1 MKPKQKTLLSVL
13 IMILMF
19 IPGISV
25 FAENET
31 EEEIFTSGDYSYTV
45 RNGGATLVNYTNF
58 TETVVTIPHEIDG
71 YPVKALGENLFFT
84 VSETDPT
91 ISKVAAEKFIIPAS
105 VEEVGAFV
113 FYGCVNVKEFEVA
126 EDSTV
131 LCDVDGVIF
140 DKDKTIV
147 IAYPIASVATEYTV
161 PSGVTY
167 IDYGAFANC
176 NTLEKVIFPNT
187 LVSIGQWAFARC
199 SNLKEL
205 SLPEYIDTIEKY
217 AFAYCTGL
225 TDIKWSESLIKLE
238 RGAFGACTSL
248 TELTFPESLSE
259 IGQGAFSECTSLTK
273 VTLPEDLDILNEGA
287 FSGCTSLNEIELPS
301 KLVTLGEKA
310 VGFNYNMSKELV
322 KNVNFKIYGKTGS
335 LAEAYAI
342 ENEFTFI
349 STGAVENQES
359 NDSDESKAE
368 TKTSFLNSEGDGKG
382 VPKTLVLV
390 LSVAGLAVVAGI
402 IAVAVS
408 KKKKS

>member
-1 MKPKQKTLLSVL
+1 M
-13 IMILMF
+13 
-19 IPGISV
+19 
-25 FAENET
+25 
-31 EEEIFTSGDYSYTV
+31 
-45 RNGGATLVNYTNF
+45 R
-58 TETVVTIPHEIDG
+58 
-71 YPVKALGENLFFT
+71 
-84 VSETDPT
+84 
-91 ISKVAAEKFIIPAS
+91 
-105 VEEVGAFV
+105 
-113 FYGCVNVKEFEVA
+113 
-126 EDSTV
+126 
-131 LCDVDGVIF
+131 
-140 DKDKTIV
+140 
-147 IAYPIASVATEYTV
+147 
-161 PSGVTY
+161 
-167 IDYGAFANC
+167 
-176 NTLEKVIFPNT
+176 
-187 LVSIGQWAFARC
+187 
-199 SNLKEL
+199 
-205 SLPEYIDTIEKY
+205 
-217 AFAYCTGL
+217 
-225 TDIKWSESLIKLE
+225 
-238 RGAFGACTSL
+238 
-248 TELTFPESLSE
+248 
-259 IGQGAFSECTSLTK
+259 
-273 VTLPEDLDILNEGA
+273 GA